1 MAKFITSIDP
11 GDHTVKIVV
20 VKDNGRGAYPEIVTA
35 IKQESHGFRKG
46 NIVDPDDARESV
58 RRAIAR
64 AEKIIGQRIRRVH
77 LVVDGAGLSSQIV
90 DASTVVSRGDSEV
103 ADYDVRHLFE
113 AAELKVQDLAN
124 RTIIDTLPI
133 GYKLDGK
140 KVIGHPEKMHGAKL
154 EGRILFVT
162 CLTRQL
168 NDLVEACDRA
178 GVSIIS
184 TIPSPIAGSI
194 VSLSKEQKYAG
205 CALVDIGAETTKIAV
220 YEDGMLHSIQTFDI
234 GSQDVTNDIALGL
247 KIDIAEAESIKR
259 ELGSQIA
266 TQKRL
271 IEIIEARL
279 SDIFELIND
288 HLKKLGRSEL
298 LPAGVT
304 IVGGGAFITRI
315 DAFASRALSLSAR
328 LASPLY
334 PQYLRSHAEGTR
346 DLERL
351 YLKDPIFAASYGLAI
366 LGLEGADDHVLKNLR
381 ARGKPV
387 FGGLARVLKL
397 FLP

>member
-64 AEKIIGQRIRRVH
+64 AEKI
-77 LVVDGAGLSSQIV
+77 
-90 DASTVVSRGDSEV
+90 
-103 ADYDVRHLFE
+103 
-113 AAELKVQDLAN
+113 
-124 RTIIDTLPI
+124 
-133 GYKLDGK
+133 
-140 KVIGHPEKMHGAKL
+140 IGHPEKMHGAKL

-234 GSQDVTNDIALGL
+234 GSQD
-247 KIDIAEAESIKR
+247 
-259 ELGSQIA
+259 
-266 TQKRL
+266 
-271 IEIIEARL
+271 
-279 SDIFELIND
+279 
-288 HLKKLGRSEL
+288 RSEE
-298 LPAGVT
+298 
-304 IVGGGAFITRI
+304 
-315 DAFASRALSLSAR
+315 
-328 LASPLY
+328 
-334 PQYLRSHAEGTR
+334 H
-346 DLERL
+346 
-351 YLKDPIFAASYGLAI
+351 
-366 LGLEGADDHVLKNLR
+366 
-381 ARGKPV
+381 
-387 FGGLARVLKL
+387 
-397 FLP
+397 